1 MHSYV
6 KIHHFEPKTDY
17 RPIEDLLP
25 LIEKALWDQK
35 ASSKLDPEELSLLR
49 HDIIES
55 MRIYYR
61 LVGIDD
67 EVIKSDGTD
76 LPSGILP
83 RYCESLI
90 EYFQSLQQ
98 QKSTNKEIAI
108 LEYSGVTTIKVRY
121 KYTESVIKKLVKIGL
136 RDHAL
141 LKDPLKIFLK
151 GGALHDLVG
160 ILFVCSYPYE
170 KEWVARS
177 LYNFFEYPHR
187 TDDHLQYGFYTVAKE
202 SGYRALHCDHTLFN
216 PRFDPEVS
224 RPNEAASG
232 DPDVIF
238 SLLDERDSPRD
249 VLRKLKD
256 YFNIEIQLHTAFE
269 NLWASMEHTNN
280 YNIQAKGTGR
290 SKEITVQWKILAQM
304 MDQLQ
309 LQFQK
314 LQIDTEQAQ
323 YKESQLSEYILVG
336 ELFEELGS
344 DALEYFITFRKK
356 LKDLESLLN
365 NHEISRDA
373 YVRKMRLETES
384 IDAFALR
391 ASDPAIKTIFKM
403 QGAFVYFSLAEH
415 HHFFNDEDIQKFIQ
429 IAKERYSKIHHF
441 LQNHPTIYKARL
453 LNIIAILRSMQLEQK
468 FGLGLI
474 KTDAPQIDDLTLAH
488 GRYKHLLELFGSGI
502 TILNTLSSE
511 DLLYLK
517 EDNVAYL
524 EIIQYYD
531 IFTRD
536 WELSLYPKE
545 EPQREKITQMI
556 ALFRDRFMTQRL
568 LEQFE
573 RLLGANQ
580 MKHIGFVVKFY
591 TTLVWHGIVPPLYS
605 LRQIIKYSAYDKI
618 KASDLFYYELSAYRF
633 LVLRGC
639 ETLEDCQKEAGELER
654 NEEKISHYENYHK
667 ENMIQ
672 LLFRISSNEPE
683 YRFHKARIHFEK
695 MTGTPFKMNYFSDT
709 LEP

>member
-17 RPIEDLLP
+17 QPIENLLP
-25 LIEKALWDQK
+25 LIEKAIQDQK
-35 ASSKLDPEELSLLR
+35 ASSKLNPKELSILKENIIDSLR
-49 HDIIES
+49 V
-55 MRIYYR
+55 YYR

-67 EVIKSDGTD
+67 EVIKSNGTK

-136 RDHAL
+136 RDHTL
-141 LKDPLKIFLK
+141 IKDPLKIFLK

-216 PRFDPEVS
+216 PRFDTEVS

-290 SKEITVQWKILAQM
+290 SKEITVQWKMLAQTI
-304 MDQLQ
+304 DQLQ
-309 LQFQK
+309 MQFQK

-344 DALEYFITFRKK
+344 DALEHFVAFRRK

-365 NHEISRDA
+365 SHEISRDA
-373 YVRKMRLETES
+373 YVRKMRLETEY
-384 IDAFALR
+384 IDAFAAK
-391 ASDPAIKTIFKM
+391 ASNPAIKTIFKM

-415 HHFFNDEDIQKFIQ
+415 HHFFNNEDIQKFIQ
-429 IAKERYSKIHHF
+429 IAKERYSKIHNY
-441 LQNHPTIYKARL
+441 LQKHPHIYKARL
-453 LNIIAILRSMQLEQK
+453 LNIIAILRSIQLEQR

-474 KTDAPQIDDLTLAH
+474 KVDSPQIDDLTLPPE
-488 GRYKHLLELFGSGI
+488 RYRYLFELFCSGI
-502 TILNTLSSE
+502 SMLNTLSAE
-511 DLLYLK
+511 DFHYLK

-545 EPQREKITQMI
+545 EFQREEITQMI
-556 ALFRDRFMTQRL
+556 AIFRDRYMTQTL
-568 LEQFE
+568 LEQFQT
-573 RLLGANQ
+573 LLRANQ
-580 MKHIGFVVKFY
+580 TKHIGFVVKFY
-591 TTLVWHGIVPPLYS
+591 TTLVWHGIVLPLYS

-618 KASDLFYYELSAYRF
+618 KASDLFYYELAAYRF
-633 LVLRGC
+633 LVIRGC
-639 ETLEDCQKEAGELER
+639 ETLEDCRKEAREIER
-654 NEEKISHYENYHK
+654 NEEKIRHYENYHQ

-672 LLFRISSNEPE
+672 LLYRISSNEPE

-695 MTGTPFKMNYFSDT
+695 MTGTTFKINYFSDT
-709 LEP
+709 LES